1 MHRIRDRIDKLNP
14 TGYDDQRL
22 SDEDEAKKI
31 RLSLS
36 RKLKD
41 VKEELLQKFQ
51 DELFREPNRVFYA
64 IISEFYDRLNF
75 SYQANMKDAEK
86 TWEKFY
92 SEHLIEI
99 WSSEFQDDMKLSELY
114 RDWSELSDSLSK
126 ITKQDFT
133 SNI

>member
-1 MHRIRDRIDKLNP
+1 
-14 TGYDDQRL
+14 
-22 SDEDEAKKI
+22 
-31 RLSLS
+31 
-36 RKLKD
+36 
-41 VKEELLQKFQ
+41 
-51 DELFREPNRVFYA
+51 
-64 IISEFYDRLNF
+64 
-75 SYQANMKDAEK
+75 MKDAEK

-126 ITKQDFT
+126 ITKQDFA

>member
-1 MHRIRDRIDKLNP
+1 M
-14 TGYDDQRL
+14 
-22 SDEDEAKKI
+22 
-31 RLSLS
+31 
-36 RKLKD
+36 KD